1 MDGSEWTDYRIMIHV
16 RRTLD
21 EGMLDVEINRIR
33 TILIAFTKYPSPD
46 KASQTARVKNFTRL
60 FQTLID
66 TKQRLLAKDAGK
78 EAVDHI
84 GKNNGGET
92 EDTRPHE

>member
-1 MDGSEWTDYRIMIHV
+1 MDGSEWTDYRIMMHV

-33 TILIAFTKYPSPD
+33 TMLIAFAKYPSSD
-46 KASQTARVKNFTRL
+46 KASQTARVRNFTRL

-66 TKQRLLAKDAGK
+66 VKQRLLAKDAAK
-78 EAVDHI
+78 EPVDNV
-84 GKNNGGET
+84 GKNDGSKT
-92 EDTRPHE
+92 

>member
-1 MDGSEWTDYRIMIHV
+1 MDGSEWTDYRITAHI
-16 RRTLD
+16 RRTIE

-33 TILIAFTKYPSPD
+33 TMLIAFAKYPSPD

-66 TKQRLLAKDAGK
+66 VKQKLLAKDARK
-78 EAVDHI
+78 EAVDHV
-84 GKNNGGET
+84 GKNNGGNT
-92 EDTRPHE
+92 

>member
-16 RRTLD
+16 QRTVE

-33 TILIAFTKYPSPD
+33 TMLIAFARYPSPD
-46 KASQTARVKNFTRL
+46 KASQAARVKNFTRL

-66 TKQRLLAKDAGK
+66 VKQRLLAKDAGK
-78 EAVDHI
+78 EPVDHVR
-84 GKNNGGET
+84 KNDGGGT

>member
-16 RRTLD
+16 RQTVD

-33 TILIAFTKYPSPD
+33 TILIAFAKYPSPD

-66 TKQRLLAKDAGK
+66 VKQRLLAKDAGK
-78 EAVDHI
+78 EPVDHVR
-84 GKNNGGET
+84 KNDGCET

>member
-16 RRTLD
+16 RRTVD

-33 TILIAFTKYPSPD
+33 TMLIAFARYPSPD

-66 TKQRLLAKDAGK
+66 TKQRLLAKNAGK
-78 EAVDHI
+78 EAVDHVR
-84 GKNNGGET
+84 KNDGGET
-92 EDTRPHE
+92 EDTCPHK

>member
-1 MDGSEWTDYRIMIHV
+1 MDGSEWTDYRIAAHI
-16 RRTLD
+16 RRTLA

-33 TILIAFTKYPSPD
+33 TMLIAFAKYPSPD

-66 TKQRLLAKDAGK
+66 VKQRLLAKNAGK
-78 EAVDHI
+78 EPVDDV
-84 GKNNGGET
+84 GKDDGGET
-92 EDTRPHE
+92 EDTSTHE

>member
-1 MDGSEWTDYRIMIHV
+1 MDGSEWTDYRIMVHV
-16 RRTLD
+16 ARTLD

-33 TILIAFTKYPSPD
+33 TMLIAFAKYPSPN

-66 TKQRLLAKDAGK
+66 TKQRLLAQNAGK
-78 EAVDHI
+78 EPVDQVR
-84 GKNNGGET
+84 KDDSGEA
-92 EDTRPHE
+92 

>member
-1 MDGSEWTDYRIMIHV
+1 MDGSEWTDYRIMMHV

-33 TILIAFTKYPSPD
+33 TMLIAFAKYPSPD

-66 TKQRLLAKDAGK
+66 VKQRLLAKNSGK
-78 EAVDHI
+78 EAVDDV
-84 GKNNGGET
+84 GKDDSGE
-92 EDTRPHE
+92 P